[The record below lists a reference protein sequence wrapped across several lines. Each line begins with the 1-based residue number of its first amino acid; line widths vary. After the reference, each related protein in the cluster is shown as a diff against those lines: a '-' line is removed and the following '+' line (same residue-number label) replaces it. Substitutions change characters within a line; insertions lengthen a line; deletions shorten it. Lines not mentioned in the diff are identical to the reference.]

1 LRNRDAHPAPL
12 EPIQPPL
19 NIGWKFHEAVLVVP
33 RTPEMH
39 LFQRRPHTTH
49 RLEAIKEYCH
59 GSALTVLAQ

>member
-1 LRNRDAHPAPL
+1 
-12 EPIQPPL
+12 L